1 MTDTISS
8 LIPLAIPI
16 LDADRREAYEVST
29 QFPREQV
36 EQHYHLVLVATV
48 MRRCLKM
55 LGIDSHPDIIK
66 DCSNPKSDFYQQ
78 LDHLACLYIQEVQKH
93 LWCCPIRPGDHQCF
107 LPKGDDS
114 CIGFVVIELDK
125 PYRVGQVLGFAP
137 VGSGSALSVSDLQPL
152 DALIDCIVAPQR
164 SPITLSQWLEDIFEM
179 DWQPLDTL
187 LQSLRQPILNFAS
200 INTEAIQKL
209 VNQLYLR
216 QSAHT
221 QSAPT
226 FLEPPTALAQLIQT
240 TQDDEIRWQAAELL
254 WELEPQHPACPV
266 ISAKDL
272 GLYLAGVAIALMVGI
287 LSKSDGKMLILLRA
301 YPMEQFH
308 LPPGL
313 KLIVLDE
320 TGNTVQELESRQRDD
335 YIQFKITADVGD
347 RFSVRVVLDEAS
359 FTESFVV

>member
-1 MTDTISS
+1 
-8 LIPLAIPI
+8 
-16 LDADRREAYEVST
+16 
-29 QFPREQV
+29 
-36 EQHYHLVLVATV
+36 
-48 MRRCLKM
+48 
-55 LGIDSHPDIIK
+55 
-66 DCSNPKSDFYQQ
+66 
-78 LDHLACLYIQEVQKH
+78 
-93 LWCCPIRPGDHQCF
+93 
-107 LPKGDDS
+107 
-114 CIGFVVIELDK
+114 
-125 PYRVGQVLGFAP
+125 
-137 VGSGSALSVSDLQPL
+137 
-152 DALIDCIVAPQR
+152 LIDCIVAPQR

-335 YIQFKITADVGD
+335 YMQFKITADVGD